1 MMGQAR
7 VFGVVFRGQLYR
19 RIGTKPRRRADG
31 SVTQL
36 AMCPVS
42 AVPANASGL
51 PDQVCDNSA
60 GEAHHKDGCG
70 YHEDQVDGPRVIA
83 FAHKV
88 DVSSA
93 TFVSIDVKVLVGRHR
108 RICVA
113 AGALGRAAARSAL
126 VNSPAPANGHRV
138 SSARSCFTSR
148 DLAGAVQCLVT
159 AVEVVDHVERAEPH

>member
-19 RIGTKPRRRADG
+19 RIGTKPHRRADG

-36 AMCPVS
+36 AICPVS

-51 PDQVCDNSA
+51 PDQVCDESA

-93 TFVSIDVKVLVGRHR
+93 TFVSIDVKVHSSGLRQGLLHAEYHLLWPSWGG
-108 RICVA
+108 I
-113 AGALGRAAARSAL
+113 GAPEQNKSRTLQRA
-126 VNSPAPANGHRV
+126 
-138 SSARSCFTSR
+138 
-148 DLAGAVQCLVT
+148 
-159 AVEVVDHVERAEPH
+159 ERAERAMRLRVPAT

>member
-1 MMGQAR
+1 MSVPSTLKITSALGMSGEVLAEEPVAEAEISREFEDKLGDLQITYC
-7 VFGVVFRGQLYR
+7 GQLYR
-19 RIGTKPRRRADG
+19 RIGIKPHVRSDG

-42 AVPANASGL
+42 AVRANASGL
-51 PDQVCDNSA
+51 PDQVCDESA

-93 TFVSIDVKVLVGRHR
+93 TFVSIDVKVH
-108 RICVA
+108 
-113 AGALGRAAARSAL
+113 
-126 VNSPAPANGHRV
+126 
-138 SSARSCFTSR
+138 SSGLRQG
-148 DLAGAVQCLVT
+148 LL
-159 AVEVVDHVERAEPH
+159 RAEYHLLRPSWGGIGARDQK